1 MKLNLYSISYTKV
14 NSKQTKGLNVRPK
27 TVMVLEENIGESLLD
42 IGYYFMD
49 MIPKAQA
56 IKINK

>member
-1 MKLNLYSISYTKV
+1 
-14 NSKQTKGLNVRPK
+14 
-27 TVMVLEENIGESLLD
+27 MVLEENIEESLLD
-42 IGYYFMD
+42 TGYYSLD

>member
-1 MKLNLYSISYTKV
+1 
-14 NSKQTKGLNVRPK
+14 
-27 TVMVLEENIGESLLD
+27 MVLEENIGESLLD

>member
-1 MKLNLYSISYTKV
+1 
-14 NSKQTKGLNVRPK
+14 
-27 TVMVLEENIGESLLD
+27 MVLEENIEESLLET
-42 IGYYFMD
+42 GYYFMD